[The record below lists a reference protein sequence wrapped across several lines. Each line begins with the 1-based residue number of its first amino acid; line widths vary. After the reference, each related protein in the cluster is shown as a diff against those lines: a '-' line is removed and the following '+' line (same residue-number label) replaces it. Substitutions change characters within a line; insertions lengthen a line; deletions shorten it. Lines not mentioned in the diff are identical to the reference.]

1 VPQPPWFPVSGV
13 ELREPQP
20 DDSCTEL
27 LFPPWAPQPEFS
39 VPRFEDCGGVNVRH
53 PDRDGC
59 SEGEPPPRFE
69 TVPCDEDRFHGPL
82 FLPAPNDDSSRIEWF
97 PKPLPARNDE
107 KKCCEPDGAFR
118 KDDGSAPRPAAL

>member
-1 VPQPPWFPVSGV
+1 MPQPPWFPVSGV
-13 ELREPQP
+13 ELREPQPDDSCTELLFPPRFPMSGAELREPQP

-69 TVPCDEDRFHGPL
+69 IIPWDE
-82 FLPAPNDDSSRIEWF
+82 E
-97 PKPLPARNDE
+97 
-107 KKCCEPDGAFR
+107 
-118 KDDGSAPRPAAL
+118 

>member
-1 VPQPPWFPVSGV
+1 MPQPPRFPVSGA

-27 LFPPWAPQPEFS
+27 LVPPRPPQPEFS

-53 PDRDGC
+53 PDRDDC
-59 SEGEPPPRFE
+59 SEVEPLPRFE
-69 TVPCDEDRFHGPL
+69 IVPCDEGRFDEPPL
-82 FLPAPNDDSSRIEWF
+82 WPPPNGDSSRVEWF
-97 PKPLPARNDE
+97 PKLPPPRDDE

-118 KDDGSAPRPAAL
+118 KDEGSAPRPAAL